1 MTYCVGIKVNEGMVF
16 ASDRRT
22 NAGLDNFNSYS
33 KMYVHKGS
41 DRNIIILTSGN
52 LATSQ
57 AVFNSI
63 AKDLEDDKN
72 GNNLNN
78 LFNLNEIAN
87 YIGRLNVKH
96 SSPDGIN
103 QETIELGSTF
113 IVGGHIK
120 DQESELYLVYPQGNF
135 IKSSEFKPYLVIGE
149 IKYGKPIL
157 DRVVKSDTYLGDA
170 ARCALISMDSTM
182 KADLYVGPPID
193 LVVYKN
199 NLSEIVYQQSLEIN
213 DDDYQYISKQW
224 EKGIFEIFKSF
235 NRFDWEDK

>member
-1 MTYCVGIKVNEGMVF
+1 
-16 ASDRRT
+16 
-22 NAGLDNFNSYS
+22 
-33 KMYVHKGS
+33 MYVHNGI
-41 DRNIIILTSGN
+41 DRNIVILTSGN

-63 AKDLEDDKN
+63 SKDLEDPTN

-78 LFNLNEIAN
+78 LYNLNEIAK
-87 YIGRLNVKH
+87 YIGRLTVQH

-103 QETIELGSTF
+103 QVTLELGSTF
-113 IVGGHIK
+113 IVGGHIQN
-120 DQESELYLVYPQGNF
+120 QESDLYLVYPQGNF

-182 KADLYVGPPID
+182 KADLSVGPPID
-193 LVVYKN
+193 LVVYKY
-199 NLSEIVYQQSLEIN
+199 NLSKIVYRQSLEIN
-213 DDDYQYISKQW
+213 DEDYQYISKQW

-235 NRFDWEDK
+235 DRFKWED

>member
-33 KMYVHKGS
+33 KMYVHNGN
-41 DRNIIILTSGN
+41 DRNIVILTSGN

-63 AKDLEDDKN
+63 SKDLEDPTN

-78 LFNLNEIAN
+78 LYNLNEIAK
-87 YIGRLNVKH
+87 YIGRLTVQH

-103 QETIELGSTF
+103 QVTLELGSTF
-113 IVGGHIK
+113 IVGGHIQ
-120 DQESELYLVYPQGNF
+120 DIESDLYLVYPQGNF

-182 KADLYVGPPID
+182 KADLSVGPPID

-199 NLSEIVYQQSLEIN
+199 NLSKIVYRQSLEIN
-213 DDDYQYISKQW
+213 DEDYQYISKQW

-235 NRFDWEDK
+235 DRFKWED

>member
-1 MTYCVGIKVNEGMVF
+1 VTYCVGIKVNEGMVF

-33 KMYVHKGS
+33 KMYVHKGI

-63 AKDLEDDKN
+63 TKDLEEDKN

-78 LFNLNEIAN
+78 LFNLNEIAK

-182 KADLYVGPPID
+182 KADLSVGPPID

-235 NRFDWEDK
+235 DRFKWEE

>member
-22 NAGLDNFNSYS
+22 NAGLDNYNSYT
-33 KMYVHKGS
+33 KMYVHNGI
-41 DRNIIILTSGN
+41 DRNIVILTSGN

-63 AKDLEDDKN
+63 SKDLEDPTN

-78 LFNLNEIAN
+78 LYNLNEIAK
-87 YIGRLNVKH
+87 YIGRLTVQH

-103 QETIELGSTF
+103 QVTLELGSTF
-113 IVGGHIK
+113 IVGGHIQN
-120 DQESELYLVYPQGNF
+120 QESDLYLVYPQGNF

-170 ARCALISMDSTM
+170 ARCALISMDSTI
-182 KADLYVGPPID
+182 KADLSVGPPID
-193 LVVYKN
+193 LVVYKY
-199 NLSEIVYQQSLEIN
+199 NLSKIVYRQSLEIN
-213 DDDYQYISKQW
+213 DEDYQYISKQW

-235 NRFDWEDK
+235 DRFKWED

>member
-33 KMYVHKGS
+33 KMYVHNGN
-41 DRNIIILTSGN
+41 DRNIVILTSGN

-63 AKDLEDDKN
+63 SKDLEDPTN

-78 LFNLNEIAN
+78 LYNLNEIAK
-87 YIGRLNVKH
+87 YIGRLTVQH

-103 QETIELGSTF
+103 QVTLELGSTF

-120 DQESELYLVYPQGNF
+120 DQESDLYLVYPQGNF

-182 KADLYVGPPID
+182 KADLSVGPPID
-193 LVVYKN
+193 LLVYKN
-199 NLSEIVYQQSLEIN
+199 NLSKVVYQQSLEIN
-213 DDDYQYISKQW
+213 DEDYQYISKQW

-235 NRFDWEDK
+235 DRFKWED

>member
-33 KMYVHKGS
+33 KMYVHKGI

-63 AKDLEDDKN
+63 TKDLGDNKN

-78 LFNLNEIAN
+78 LFNLNEIAK

-182 KADLYVGPPID
+182 KADLSVGPPID

-199 NLSEIVYQQSLEIN
+199 NLSKIVYQQSLEIN
-213 DDDYQYISKQW
+213 DEDYQYISKQW

-235 NRFDWEDK
+235 DRFKWEE

>member
-22 NAGLDNFNSYS
+22 NAGLDNYNSYS
-33 KMYVHKGS
+33 KMYVHKGI

-63 AKDLEDDKN
+63 NKDLEDDKN

-78 LFNLNEIAN
+78 LFNLNEIAK
-87 YIGRLNVKH
+87 YIGRLNIKH

-120 DQESELYLVYPQGNF
+120 DQDSELYLVYPQGNF

-182 KADLYVGPPID
+182 KADLSVGPPID

-199 NLSEIVYQQSLEIN
+199 NSSAIVYQQSLEIN

-235 NRFDWEDK
+235 DRFKWEE

>member
-33 KMYVHKGS
+33 KMYVHKGI

-63 AKDLEDDKN
+63 TKDLEDDKN
-72 GNNLNN
+72 GNSLNN
-78 LFNLNEIAN
+78 LFNLNEIAK

-182 KADLYVGPPID
+182 KADLSVGPPID

-213 DDDYQYISKQW
+213 DEDYQYISKQW

-235 NRFDWEDK
+235 DRFKWEE

>member
-22 NAGLDNFNSYS
+22 NAGLDTYNSYT
-33 KMYVHKGS
+33 KMYVYNGI
-41 DRNIIILTSGN
+41 DRNIVILTSGN

-63 AKDLEDDKN
+63 SKDLEDPTN

-78 LFNLNEIAN
+78 LYNLNEIAK
-87 YIGRLNVKH
+87 YIGRLTVQH

-103 QETIELGSTF
+103 QVTLELGSTF
-113 IVGGHIK
+113 IVGGHIQN
-120 DQESELYLVYPQGNF
+120 QESDLYLVYPQGNF

-182 KADLYVGPPID
+182 KADLSVGPPID

-199 NLSEIVYQQSLEIN
+199 NLSKIVYRQSLEIN
-213 DDDYQYISKQW
+213 DEDYQYISKQW

-235 NRFDWEDK
+235 DRFKWED

>member
-22 NAGLDNFNSYS
+22 NAGLDNYNSYT
-33 KMYVHKGS
+33 KMYVHNGI
-41 DRNIIILTSGN
+41 DRNIVILTSGN

-63 AKDLEDDKN
+63 SKDLEDTTN

-78 LFNLNEIAN
+78 LYNLNEIAK
-87 YIGRLNVKH
+87 YIGRLTVQH

-103 QETIELGSTF
+103 QVTLELGSTF
-113 IVGGHIK
+113 IVGGHIQN
-120 DQESELYLVYPQGNF
+120 QESDLYLVYPQGNF

-182 KADLYVGPPID
+182 KADLSVGPPID

-199 NLSEIVYQQSLEIN
+199 NLSKIVYRQSLEIN
-213 DDDYQYISKQW
+213 DEDYQYISKQW

-235 NRFDWEDK
+235 DRFKWED

>member
-33 KMYVHKGS
+33 KMYVHNGI

-63 AKDLEDDKN
+63 TKDLEDDKN

-78 LFNLNEIAN
+78 LFNLNEIAK

-120 DQESELYLVYPQGNF
+120 EQESELYLVYPQGNF

-182 KADLYVGPPID
+182 KADLSVGPPID

-235 NRFDWEDK
+235 DRFKWEE

>member
-33 KMYVHKGS
+33 KMYVHNGN
-41 DRNIIILTSGN
+41 DRNIVILTSGN

-63 AKDLEDDKN
+63 SKDLEDPTN

-78 LFNLNEIAN
+78 LYNLNEIAK
-87 YIGRLNVKH
+87 YIGRLTVQH

-103 QETIELGSTF
+103 QVTLELGSTF

-120 DQESELYLVYPQGNF
+120 DQESDLYLIYPQGNF
-135 IKSSEFKPYLVIGE
+135 IKSSEFKPYFVIGE

-182 KADLYVGPPID
+182 KADLSVGPPID
-193 LVVYKN
+193 LLVYKN
-199 NLSEIVYQQSLEIN
+199 NLSKVVYHQSLEIN
-213 DDDYQYISKQW
+213 DEDYQYISKQW

-235 NRFDWEDK
+235 DRFKWED

>member
-1 MTYCVGIKVNEGMVF
+1 MHVHNGI
-16 ASDRRT
+16 
-22 NAGLDNFNSYS
+22 
-33 KMYVHKGS
+33 
-41 DRNIIILTSGN
+41 DRNIVILTSGN

-63 AKDLEDDKN
+63 SKDLEDPTN

-78 LFNLNEIAN
+78 LYNLNEIAK
-87 YIGRLNVKH
+87 YIGRLTVQH

-103 QETIELGSTF
+103 QVTLELGSTF
-113 IVGGHIK
+113 IVGGHIQN
-120 DQESELYLVYPQGNF
+120 QESDLYLVYPQGNF

-182 KADLYVGPPID
+182 KADLSVGPPID

-199 NLSEIVYQQSLEIN
+199 NLSKIVYRQSLEIN
-213 DDDYQYISKQW
+213 DEDYQYISKQW

-235 NRFDWEDK
+235 DRFKWED

>member
-22 NAGLDNFNSYS
+22 NAGLDNYNSYT
-33 KMYVHKGS
+33 KMYVHNGI
-41 DRNIIILTSGN
+41 DRNIVILTSGN

-63 AKDLEDDKN
+63 SKDLEDPTN
-72 GNNLNN
+72 GNSLNN
-78 LFNLNEIAN
+78 LYNLNEIAK
-87 YIGRLNVKH
+87 YIGRLTVRH

-103 QETIELGSTF
+103 QVTLELGSTF
-113 IVGGHIK
+113 IVGGHIQN
-120 DQESELYLVYPQGNF
+120 QESDLYLVYPQGNF

-182 KADLYVGPPID
+182 KADLSVGPPID

-199 NLSEIVYQQSLEIN
+199 NLSKIVYRQSLEIN
-213 DDDYQYISKQW
+213 DEDYQYISKQW

-235 NRFDWEDK
+235 DRFKWED

>member
-33 KMYVHKGS
+33 KMYVHNS
-41 DRNIIILTSGN
+41 IDRNIIILTSGN

-63 AKDLEDDKN
+63 TKDLEDDKN

-78 LFNLNEIAN
+78 LFNLNEIAK

-182 KADLYVGPPID
+182 KADLSVGPPID

-213 DDDYQYISKQW
+213 DNDYQYISKQW

-235 NRFDWEDK
+235 DRFKWEE

>member
-33 KMYVHKGS
+33 KMYVHNGI

-63 AKDLEDDKN
+63 GKDLEDDKN

-78 LFNLNEIAN
+78 LFNLNEIAK

-120 DQESELYLVYPQGNF
+120 EQESELYLVYPQGNF

-182 KADLYVGPPID
+182 KADLSVGPPID

-199 NLSEIVYQQSLEIN
+199 NSSKIVYQQSLEIN

>member
-33 KMYVHKGS
+33 KMYVHKGI

-63 AKDLEDDKN
+63 TKDLEDDKN

-78 LFNLNEIAN
+78 LFNLNEIAK

-182 KADLYVGPPID
+182 KADLSVGPPID

-213 DDDYQYISKQW
+213 DDDYQYISQQW

-235 NRFDWEDK
+235 DRFKWEE

>member
-22 NAGLDNFNSYS
+22 NAGLDNYNSYS
-33 KMYVHKGS
+33 KMYVHNGI
-41 DRNIIILTSGN
+41 DRNIVILTSGN

-63 AKDLEDDKN
+63 SNDLEYPTN

-78 LFNLNEIAN
+78 LYNLNEIAK
-87 YIGRLNVKH
+87 YIGRLTVQH

-103 QETIELGSTF
+103 QVTLELGSTF
-113 IVGGHIK
+113 IVGGHIQN
-120 DQESELYLVYPQGNF
+120 QESDLYLVYPQGNF

-182 KADLYVGPPID
+182 KADLSVGPPID

-199 NLSEIVYQQSLEIN
+199 NLSKIVYRQSLEIN
-213 DDDYQYISKQW
+213 DEDYQYISKQW

-235 NRFDWEDK
+235 DRFKWEV

>member
-22 NAGLDNFNSYS
+22 NAGLDNYNSYS
-33 KMYVHKGS
+33 KMYVHNGI
-41 DRNIIILTSGN
+41 DRNIVILTSGN

-63 AKDLEDDKN
+63 GKDLEDPTN
-72 GNNLNN
+72 GNSLNN
-78 LFNLNEIAN
+78 LYNLNEIAK
-87 YIGRLNVKH
+87 YIGRLTVRH

-103 QETIELGSTF
+103 QVTLELGSTF
-113 IVGGHIK
+113 IVGGHIQN
-120 DQESELYLVYPQGNF
+120 QESDLYLVYPQGNF

-182 KADLYVGPPID
+182 KADLSVGPPID

-199 NLSEIVYQQSLEIN
+199 NLSKIVYRQSLEIN
-213 DDDYQYISKQW
+213 DEDYQYISKQW

-235 NRFDWEDK
+235 DRFKWED

>member
-22 NAGLDNFNSYS
+22 NAGLDNYNSYS
-33 KMYVHKGS
+33 KMYVHNGI
-41 DRNIIILTSGN
+41 DRNIVILTSGN

-63 AKDLEDDKN
+63 SKDLEDPTN

-78 LFNLNEIAN
+78 LYNLNEIAK
-87 YIGRLNVKH
+87 YIGRLTVQH

-103 QETIELGSTF
+103 QVTLELGSTF
-113 IVGGHIK
+113 IVGGHIQN
-120 DQESELYLVYPQGNF
+120 QESDLYLVYPQGNF

-182 KADLYVGPPID
+182 KADLSVGPPID
-193 LVVYKN
+193 LVVYKY
-199 NLSEIVYQQSLEIN
+199 NLSKIVYRQSLEIN
-213 DDDYQYISKQW
+213 DEDYQYISKQW

-235 NRFDWEDK
+235 DRFKWED

>member
-22 NAGLDNFNSYS
+22 NAGLDNYNSYS
-33 KMYVHKGS
+33 KMYVHNGI
-41 DRNIIILTSGN
+41 DRNIVILTSGN

-63 AKDLEDDKN
+63 SKDLEDPIN

-78 LFNLNEIAN
+78 LYNLNEIAK
-87 YIGRLNVKH
+87 YIGRLTVQH

-103 QETIELGSTF
+103 QVTLELGSTF
-113 IVGGHIK
+113 IVGGHIQN
-120 DQESELYLVYPQGNF
+120 QESDLYLVYPQGNF

-182 KADLYVGPPID
+182 KADLSVGPPID

-199 NLSEIVYQQSLEIN
+199 NLSKIVYRQSLEIN
-213 DDDYQYISKQW
+213 DEDYQYISKQW

-235 NRFDWEDK
+235 DRFKWED

>member
-22 NAGLDNFNSYS
+22 NAGLDNYNSYT
-33 KMYVHKGS
+33 KMYVHNGI
-41 DRNIIILTSGN
+41 DRNIVILTSGN

-63 AKDLEDDKN
+63 SKDLEDPIN

-78 LFNLNEIAN
+78 LYNLNEIAK
-87 YIGRLNVKH
+87 YIGRLTVQH

-103 QETIELGSTF
+103 QVTLELGSTF
-113 IVGGHIK
+113 IVGGHIQN
-120 DQESELYLVYPQGNF
+120 QESDLYLVYPQGNF

-182 KADLYVGPPID
+182 KADLSVGPPID

-199 NLSEIVYQQSLEIN
+199 NLSKIVYRQSLEIN
-213 DDDYQYISKQW
+213 DEVYQYISKQW

-235 NRFDWEDK
+235 DRFKWED

>member
-33 KMYVHKGS
+33 KMYVHNS
-41 DRNIIILTSGN
+41 IDRNIIILTSGN

-63 AKDLEDDKN
+63 TKDLEDDKN

-78 LFNLNEIAN
+78 LFNLNEIAK

-120 DQESELYLVYPQGNF
+120 EQESELYLVYPQGNF

-182 KADLYVGPPID
+182 KADLSVGPPID

-199 NLSEIVYQQSLEIN
+199 NLSKIVYQQSLEIN
-213 DDDYQYISKQW
+213 DEDYQYISKQW

-235 NRFDWEDK
+235 DRFKWEE

>member
-22 NAGLDNFNSYS
+22 NAGLDNYNSYT
-33 KMYVHKGS
+33 KMYVHNGI
-41 DRNIIILTSGN
+41 DRNIVILTSGN

-63 AKDLEDDKN
+63 SKDLEDPTN

-78 LFNLNEIAN
+78 LYNLNEIAK
-87 YIGRLNVKH
+87 YIGRLTVQH

-103 QETIELGSTF
+103 QVTLELGSTF
-113 IVGGHIK
+113 IVGGHIQN
-120 DQESELYLVYPQGNF
+120 QESDLYLVYPQGNF

-182 KADLYVGPPID
+182 KADLSVGPPID
-193 LVVYKN
+193 LLVYKN
-199 NLSEIVYQQSLEIN
+199 NLSKVVYHQSLEIN
-213 DDDYQYISKQW
+213 DEDYQYISKQW

-235 NRFDWEDK
+235 DRFKWED

>member
-33 KMYVHKGS
+33 KMYVHKGI

-63 AKDLEDDKN
+63 TKDLEDDKN

-78 LFNLNEIAN
+78 LFNLNEIAK

-182 KADLYVGPPID
+182 KADLSVGPPID

-235 NRFDWEDK
+235 NRFKWEE

>member
-33 KMYVHKGS
+33 KMYVHNGI

-63 AKDLEDDKN
+63 GKDLEDDKN

-78 LFNLNEIAN
+78 LFNLNEIAK

-120 DQESELYLVYPQGNF
+120 DQDSELYLVYPQGNF

-182 KADLYVGPPID
+182 KADLSVGPPID

-235 NRFDWEDK
+235 DRFKWEE

>member
-22 NAGLDNFNSYS
+22 NAGLDNYNSYT
-33 KMYVHKGS
+33 KMYVHNGI
-41 DRNIIILTSGN
+41 DRNIVILTSGN

-63 AKDLEDDKN
+63 SKDLEDPVN

-78 LFNLNEIAN
+78 LYNLNEISK
-87 YIGRLNVKH
+87 YIGRLTVQH

-103 QETIELGSTF
+103 QVTLELGSTF
-113 IVGGHIK
+113 IVGGHIQN
-120 DQESELYLVYPQGNF
+120 QESDLYLVYPQGNF

-157 DRVVKSDTYLGDA
+157 DRVVQSDTYLGDA

-182 KADLYVGPPID
+182 KADLSVGPPID
-193 LVVYKN
+193 LLVYKN
-199 NLSEIVYQQSLEIN
+199 NLSKVVYQQSLEIN
-213 DDDYQYISKQW
+213 DEDYQYISKQW

-235 NRFDWEDK
+235 DRFKWED

>member
-22 NAGLDNFNSYS
+22 NAGLDNYNSYT
-33 KMYVHKGS
+33 KMYVHNGI
-41 DRNIIILTSGN
+41 DRNIVILTSGN

-63 AKDLEDDKN
+63 SKDLEDYTN

-78 LFNLNEIAN
+78 LYNLNEIAK
-87 YIGRLNVKH
+87 YIGRLTVQH

-103 QETIELGSTF
+103 QVTLELGSTF
-113 IVGGHIK
+113 IVGGHIQN
-120 DQESELYLVYPQGNF
+120 QESDLYLVYPQGNF

-182 KADLYVGPPID
+182 KADLSVGPPID

-199 NLSEIVYQQSLEIN
+199 NLSKIVYRQSLEIN
-213 DDDYQYISKQW
+213 DEDYQYISKQW

-235 NRFDWEDK
+235 DRFKWED

>member
-33 KMYVHKGS
+33 KMYVHKGVN
-41 DRNIIILTSGN
+41 RNIIILTSGN

-63 AKDLEDDKN
+63 TKDLEDNKN

-78 LFNLNEIAN
+78 LFNLNEIAK

-182 KADLYVGPPID
+182 KADLSVGPPID

-235 NRFDWEDK
+235 DRFKWEE

>member
-16 ASDRRT
+16 ASDRRP

-33 KMYVHKGS
+33 KMYVHNGI

-63 AKDLEDDKN
+63 GKDLEDDKN

-78 LFNLNEIAN
+78 LFNLNEIAK

-182 KADLYVGPPID
+182 KADLSVGPPID

-224 EKGIFEIFKSF
+224 EKGIFEIFKSLD
-235 NRFDWEDK
+235 RFKWEE

>member
-33 KMYVHKGS
+33 KMYVHNGI

-63 AKDLEDDKN
+63 GKDLEDDKN

-78 LFNLNEIAN
+78 LYNLNEIAK
-87 YIGRLNVKH
+87 YIGRLTVKH

-182 KADLYVGPPID
+182 KADLSVGPPID

-199 NLSEIVYQQSLEIN
+199 NLSKIVYQQSLEIN

-224 EKGIFEIFKSF
+224 EKGIIEIFKSF
-235 NRFDWEDK
+235 DRFKWEE

>member
-22 NAGLDNFNSYS
+22 NAGLDNYNSYT
-33 KMYVHKGS
+33 KMYVHNGI
-41 DRNIIILTSGN
+41 DRNIVILTSGN

-63 AKDLEDDKN
+63 SKDLEDPTN

-78 LFNLNEIAN
+78 LYNLNEIAK
-87 YIGRLNVKH
+87 YIGRLTVQH

-103 QETIELGSTF
+103 QVTLELGSTF
-113 IVGGHIK
+113 IVGGHIQN
-120 DQESELYLVYPQGNF
+120 QESDLYLVYPQGNF

-182 KADLYVGPPID
+182 KADLSVGPPID

-199 NLSEIVYQQSLEIN
+199 NLSKIVYRQSLEIN
-213 DDDYQYISKQW
+213 DEDYQYISKQW

-235 NRFDWEDK
+235 DRFKWED

>member
-33 KMYVHKGS
+33 KMYVHKGI

-63 AKDLEDDKN
+63 TKDLEDDKS

-78 LFNLNEIAN
+78 LFNLNEIAK

-113 IVGGHIK
+113 IVGGHVK

-182 KADLYVGPPID
+182 KADLSVGPPID

-199 NLSEIVYQQSLEIN
+199 NLSKIVYQQSLEIN

>member
-22 NAGLDNFNSYS
+22 NAGLDNYNSYT
-33 KMYVHKGS
+33 KMYVHNGI
-41 DRNIIILTSGN
+41 DRNIVILTSGN

-63 AKDLEDDKN
+63 SKDLEDPTN

-78 LFNLNEIAN
+78 LYNLNEIAK
-87 YIGRLNVKH
+87 YIGRLTVQH

-103 QETIELGSTF
+103 QVTLELGSTF

-120 DQESELYLVYPQGNF
+120 DQESDLYLVYPQGNF

-182 KADLYVGPPID
+182 KADLSVGPPID
-193 LVVYKN
+193 L
-199 NLSEIVYQQSLEIN
+199 SLIH
-213 DDDYQYISKQW
+213 I
-224 EKGIFEIFKSF
+224 
-235 NRFDWEDK
+235 

>member
-1 MTYCVGIKVNEGMVF
+1 VTYCVGIKVNEGMVF

-22 NAGLDNFNSYS
+22 NAGLDNYNSYS
-33 KMYVHKGS
+33 KMYVHKGI

-63 AKDLEDDKN
+63 TKDLEEDKN

-78 LFNLNEIAN
+78 LFNLNEIAK

-182 KADLYVGPPID
+182 KADLSVGPPID

-235 NRFDWEDK
+235 DRFKWEE

>member
-33 KMYVHKGS
+33 KMYVHKGI

-63 AKDLEDDKN
+63 TKDLEDDKN
-72 GNNLNN
+72 GNSLNN
-78 LFNLNEIAN
+78 LFNLNEIAK

-96 SSPDGIN
+96 SSQDGIN

-182 KADLYVGPPID
+182 KADLSVGPPID

-199 NLSEIVYQQSLEIN
+199 NLSKIVYQQSLEIN
-213 DDDYQYISKQW
+213 DEDYQYISKQW

-235 NRFDWEDK
+235 DRFKWEE

>member
-22 NAGLDNFNSYS
+22 NAGLDNYNSYT
-33 KMYVHKGS
+33 KMYVHNGI
-41 DRNIIILTSGN
+41 DRNIVILTSGN

-63 AKDLEDDKN
+63 GKDLEDPTN
-72 GNNLNN
+72 GNSLNN
-78 LFNLNEIAN
+78 LYNLNEIAK
-87 YIGRLNVKH
+87 YIGRLTVRH

-103 QETIELGSTF
+103 QVTLELGSTF

-120 DQESELYLVYPQGNF
+120 DQDSDLYLVYPQGNF
-135 IKSSEFKPYLVIGE
+135 IKSSDFKPYLVIGE

-182 KADLYVGPPID
+182 KADLSVGPPID

-199 NLSEIVYQQSLEIN
+199 NMSKIVYQQSLEIN
-213 DDDYQYISKQW
+213 DDDYQYVSKQW

-235 NRFDWEDK
+235 DRFKWED

>member
-22 NAGLDNFNSYS
+22 NAGLDNYNSYT
-33 KMYVHKGS
+33 KMYVHNGI
-41 DRNIIILTSGN
+41 DRNIVILTSGN

-63 AKDLEDDKN
+63 SKDLEDPTN

-78 LFNLNEIAN
+78 LYNLNEIAK
-87 YIGRLNVKH
+87 YIGRLTVQH

-103 QETIELGSTF
+103 QVTLELGSTF
-113 IVGGHIK
+113 IVGGHIQN
-120 DQESELYLVYPQGNF
+120 QESDLYLVYPQGNF

-170 ARCALISMDSTM
+170 ARCALISMDSTI
-182 KADLYVGPPID
+182 KADLSVGPPID
-193 LVVYKN
+193 LLVYKN
-199 NLSEIVYQQSLEIN
+199 NLSKIVYRQSLEIN
-213 DDDYQYISKQW
+213 DEDYQYISKQW

-235 NRFDWEDK
+235 DRFKWED

>member
-33 KMYVHKGS
+33 KMYVHNGI

-63 AKDLEDDKN
+63 GKDLEDDKN

-78 LFNLNEIAN
+78 LFNLNEIAK

-120 DQESELYLVYPQGNF
+120 EQESELYLVYPQGNF

-182 KADLYVGPPID
+182 KADLSVGPPID